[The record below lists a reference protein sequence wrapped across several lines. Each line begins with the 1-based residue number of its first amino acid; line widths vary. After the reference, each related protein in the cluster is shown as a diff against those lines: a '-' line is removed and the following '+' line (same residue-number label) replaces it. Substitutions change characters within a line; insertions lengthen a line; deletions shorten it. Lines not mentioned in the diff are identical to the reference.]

1 MILHTLNQ
9 PPANLSCLERC
20 LEAMAADDSLLL
32 IEDGVYWALPAFAS
46 RLAALQGRLHL
57 LEADVKARGLEL
69 PAEQCIN
76 DDQFVALCISHEKV
90 VSWF

>member
-9 PPANLSCLERC
+9 PPANDTCLARC
-20 LEAMAADDSLLL
+20 LDAMAADDSLLL

-46 RLAALQGRLHL
+46 RLASLQGRLYL
-57 LEADVKARGLEL
+57 LAADVKARGLEL

-76 DDQFVALCISHEKV
+76 DDQFVALCVSHDKT